1 MTKYFEMNVKSL
13 LTNPYLIFWSILFIE
28 FWVFMWVFVFGGD
41 LLLIDESVRLEAVRK
56 YMASAYGNLLILSL
70 SGACVT
76 IGGSILYSSKSIRYV
91 TKYTRLSPSRF
102 LIENLSSS
110 LVVLLV
116 VCVVMLLS
124 IVALFY
130 SRFAFFILPVNPLG
144 LAGSLLLSTLFIYA
158 LSLFLNLLI
167 VTLKAPKSANFISF
181 LPLIFGFIAYS
192 ALWIDFKAAVYVSP
206 FNCITSICYFAASG
220 EIPPA
225 GNFFAISGQTMVD
238 VNLALVS
245 LTAWTLVL
253 IVIDVLLL
261 RKMRGVGVEEIRT
274 T

>member
-28 FWVFMWVFVFGGD
+28 FWIFMWVFVFGGEIQP
-41 LLLIDESVRLEAVRK
+41 LEEYVRR
-56 YMASAYGNLLILSL
+56 YMASAYGNLLVLSL

-102 LIENLSSS
+102 LVENLASS
-110 LVVLLV
+110 LVALLV
-116 VCVVMLLS
+116 VCAIMLLS
-124 IVALFY
+124 VIAVFY
-130 SRFAFFILPVNPLG
+130 GRFVLFILPVNPAG
-144 LAGSLLLSTLFIYA
+144 LACSLLLSTLFIYA

-181 LPLIFGFIAYS
+181 LPLIFGFISYS

-225 GNFFAISGQTMVD
+225 GNFFAPPSSQTLVD

-245 LTAWTLVL
+245 LIAWTSFFIL
-253 IVIDVLLL
+253 IDVLLL

>member
-28 FWVFMWVFVFGGD
+28 FWIFMWVFVFGNEIPP
-41 LLLIDESVRLEAVRK
+41 LEEYVRR

-102 LIENLSSS
+102 LFENLASS
-110 LVVLLV
+110 LVVLLT

-124 IVALFY
+124 IMALFC
-130 SRFAFFILPVNPLG
+130 SKFALFIMPVNPAG

-167 VTLKAPKSANFISF
+167 VTLRAPESANFISF
-181 LPLIFGFIAYS
+181 LPLIFGFISYS
-192 ALWIDFKAAVYVSP
+192 ALWIDFKAAVYVPP

-225 GNFFAISGQTMVD
+225 GNFFALGGQTLVD
-238 VNLALVS
+238 VNLALIS
-245 LTAWTLVL
+245 LIAWTVVL
-253 IVIDVLLL
+253 ILIDVLLL

-274 T
+274 A

>member
-28 FWVFMWVFVFGGD
+28 FWILMWVFVFGNEIPP
-41 LLLIDESVRLEAVRK
+41 LEEAVRL

-102 LIENLSSS
+102 LFENLVSS
-110 LVVLLV
+110 LVVLLI
-116 VCVVMLLS
+116 VCAVMLLS
-124 IVALFY
+124 VIALFY
-130 SRFAFFILPVNPLG
+130 SKFALFIVPVNPIG

-181 LPLIFGFIAYS
+181 LPLIFGFVSYS

-225 GNFFAISGQTMVD
+225 GNFFAPPNSQTLVD
-238 VNLALVS
+238 VNLALIS
-245 LTAWTLVL
+245 LIAWTVVL
-253 IVIDVLLL
+253 IVVDVLLL